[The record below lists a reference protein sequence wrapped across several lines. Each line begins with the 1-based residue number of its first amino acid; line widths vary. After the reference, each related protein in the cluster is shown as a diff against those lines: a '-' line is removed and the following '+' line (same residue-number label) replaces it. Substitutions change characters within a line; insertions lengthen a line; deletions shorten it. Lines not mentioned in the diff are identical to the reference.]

1 MAGKLKGFGIITFLA
16 ILCSG
21 PTAWAAERV
30 LLNYRGFSRTVAV
43 QDLATLAESG
53 EAPDNLASLLN
64 AAGQRPEQLR
74 SLLTNSLT
82 ADPVLLGLEF
92 RQIGSSCTVK
102 SAQSLEPREMSQRST
117 DGAPKR
123 WTELETWA
131 WNSSF

>member
-1 MAGKLKGFGIITFLA
+1 VEKLQFRVGTFN
-16 ILCSG
+16 
-21 PTAWAAERV
+21 
-30 LLNYRGFSRTVAV
+30 LN
-43 QDLATLAESG
+43 
-53 EAPDNLASLLN
+53 NLALPD
-64 AAGQRPEQLR
+64 RPFNHGERYSSEEYQQKLRWTAQQLDR
-74 SLLTNSLT
+74 MMTDL
-82 ADPVLLGLEF
+82 VGFQEVFHQLEF